1 MCPEYPVTYLSVS
14 SVVLRHRGKI
24 EAVINNAKKARA
36 LIKTEDTLAAFL
48 WRYEPSAEALAVP
61 QTQSVSAQSI
71 ALSKELKRQGWAFV
85 GPTTVCAFM
94 QAMGLVNDHVEACVV
109 RDKVEKA
116 RAGFP
121 SRSVK

>member
-71 ALSKELKRQGWAFV
+71 ALSKELKRQGRAFV